1 MAKVEE
7 AERIDQETAAPVKTV
22 TFKVLRYDP
31 DRDRRPRYQ
40 SYEVPVPKGMTVL
53 DGLIY
58 IKNNLDGS
66 LAYRA
71 SCRMGICGSCGM
83 FINRKPRLSCQVQVL
98 ELDSDVIEVKPL
110 PNYPNIKDLV
120 PDLEPM
126 FDKHQQI
133 KPFLIRQDKKEQED
147 PSGEYLQS
155 PEELEDY
162 LQLSYCIKCGLCL
175 SACPTVATDPLFL
188 GPQALPQAYRYSV
201 DSRDEGFAE
210 RLAVIDSAQSCWRC
224 HFAGACTESCPK
236 GVDPALAIQL
246 LKRKIIAY
254 NLGFGRKRKR
264 KGAPLLPFH
273 PRPGIP
279 KPPPRTVK

>member
-1 MAKVEE
+1 MAEAAKTGQVEQSTG
-7 AERIDQETAAPVKTV
+7 ASTKTV
-22 TFKVLRYDP
+22 SFKILRYDP
-31 DRDRRPRYQ
+31 EKDGRPSFQ
-40 SYEVPVPKGMTVL
+40 SFEVPVSKGMTVL
-53 DGLIY
+53 DGLIW

-83 FINRKPRLSCQVQVL
+83 FINKMPRLACQIQVL
-98 ELDSDVIEVKPL
+98 DLGTEVVEVAPL

-126 FDKHQQI
+126 FGKHQQV
-133 KPFLIRQDKKEQED
+133 KPFIIRQDKKEQEN
-147 PSGEYLQS
+147 PTGEYLQS
-155 PEELEDY
+155 PEELLGF

-188 GPQALPQAYRYSV
+188 GPQALAQAYRYSA
-201 DSRDEGFAE
+201 DSRDQGLAE
-210 RLAVIDSAQSCWRC
+210 RLAEVDTHQGCWRC

-236 GVDPALAIQL
+236 GVDPALAAQL
-246 LKRKIIAY
+246 LKRQVIAHS
-254 NLGFGRKRKR
+254 LGLNRKK

-279 KPPPRTVK
+279 KPPPRTVE

>member
-1 MAKVEE
+1 MAKAKRAGGSE
-7 AERIDQETAAPVKTV
+7 KV

-31 DRDRRPRYQ
+31 EKNGKPVYQ
-40 SYEVPVPKGMTVL
+40 SFAVPAPKGMTVL
-53 DGLIY
+53 DGLIW
-58 IKNNLDGS
+58 IKNSLDGS

-83 FINRKPRLSCQVQVL
+83 YINRKPRLACQIQVL
-98 ELDSDVIEVKPL
+98 DLGTDVVEVAPL

-126 FDKHQQI
+126 FEKHGQV
-133 KPFLIRQDKKEQED
+133 KPFIIRQDKKEQEN
-147 PSGEYLQS
+147 PSGEYLQT
-155 PEELEDY
+155 PEELLEF
-162 LQLSYCIKCGLCL
+162 LQPSYCIKCGLCL

-188 GPQALPQAYRYSV
+188 GPQALPQAYRYST

-210 RLAVIDSAQSCWRC
+210 RLPIIDSHQSCWRC

-254 NLGFGRKRKR
+254 NFGLGRKK
-264 KGAPLLPFH
+264 KSAPLLPFH

-279 KPPPRTVK
+279 KPPPRSVE